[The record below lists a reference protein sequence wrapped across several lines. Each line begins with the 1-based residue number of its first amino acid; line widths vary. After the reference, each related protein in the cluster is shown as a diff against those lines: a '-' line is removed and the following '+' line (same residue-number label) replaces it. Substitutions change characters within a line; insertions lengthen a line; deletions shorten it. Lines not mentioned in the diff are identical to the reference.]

1 MEWKTVSITPETYEA
16 LLKQKRKEESISD
29 VIARLIG
36 MKKEFTDYEQI
47 FGRWK
52 DLPSEYLEIMEAAG
66 RDLRKDF
73 QRRFS

>member
-1 MEWKTVSITPETYEA
+1 MEWKTVSITPEIYEA
-16 LLKQKRKEESISD
+16 LLKQKREEETISD

-36 MKKEFTDYEQI
+36 VRKEFTNYEHI

-52 DLPSEYLEIMEAAG
+52 DLPREYFDIMESAG
-66 RDLRKDF
+66 KELRKDF